1 MTFVTAAVRFVE
13 HAYGLRS
20 DLIVSTEVG
29 AAEAQKI
36 MDIEIHGLRSL
47 PYAELVGYLEPVA
60 HEVQAPSGRIF
71 QIEILAVWDDRK
83 RQHLRVLVNMD
94 DGTGMR
100 FKPFLSD
107 DFIVAPDGRFIG
119 E

>member
-60 HEVQAPSGRIF
+60 HEVQAPSGRISRSRYW
-71 QIEILAVWDDRK
+71 LC
-83 RQHLRVLVNMD
+83 
-94 DGTGMR
+94 GMIA
-100 FKPFLSD
+100 SGN
-107 DFIVAPDGRFIG
+107 ICGCW
-119 E
+119 